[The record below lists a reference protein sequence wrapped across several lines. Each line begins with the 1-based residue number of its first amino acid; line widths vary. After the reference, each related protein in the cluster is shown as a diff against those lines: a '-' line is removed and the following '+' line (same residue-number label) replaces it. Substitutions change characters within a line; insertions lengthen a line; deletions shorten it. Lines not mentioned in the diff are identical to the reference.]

1 MNYLVPI
8 HFYNMFTYGASLF
21 YANITAKRFNKTN
34 IKKLSSE
41 CSMVMFKGYQSS
53 PCADTLS
60 IIIDI
65 YSTIHAPLM
74 MLKGNL

>member
-1 MNYLVPI
+1 MNYLVPPI

-41 CSMVMFKGYQSS
+41 CSNDHV
-53 PCADTLS
+53 
-60 IIIDI
+60 
-65 YSTIHAPLM
+65 
-74 MLKGNL
+74 